1 MSIASLAFRCVAS
14 VLACLVFATLFP
26 VLRATAMSLAHNVG
40 NAFACAIGD
49 NDSRSRGTSRRRSA
63 GIPGHSPRARK
74 DASVCTKA
82 RRSPRLARANAAER
96 ADANTAGGFAT
107 PSRGPGPG
115 PLALLS
121 PRSTL
126 ARGVGDGEK
135 RRGEGIGD
143 ASWDA
148 SSDDPSSDGAASSDD
163 ERAAGAASAGP
174 THLFVLVH
182 GLGGAPEDLSCL
194 ERGILKRAGS
204 SALVLKPGCNLA
216 IRSFDGVPN
225 GAARIAAE
233 IEATARAYRA
243 SLRTVSLVGNS
254 LGGLYARHCAA
265 QLYDAESR
273 TIAGLVPAT
282 YLTTAT
288 PHLGV
293 GPFGYLGF
301 FPSPVRALGA
311 RAMGATTKQLLL
323 LDGDDG
329 DDGDDVPLLLRM
341 ADPSSEYVA
350 ALGAFER
357 RCAYANATNDF
368 LVAYETASLDPD
380 APETLRRR
388 RVPGGER
395 VNGWGDAGAGDAS
408 PGGWGSPSPSLSP
421 LGGFGGSARIVDE
434 RVTAPTTA
442 DGKAGGA
449 FWRARNGSRC
459 ESGAGKNEKDSFAA
473 RSSLRTQRAIA
484 AGLRTLEW
492 FHVDVEFPGVAPLAH
507 NKICALQ
514 RDPVM
519 KFMFKEGEWVVE
531 HQAEFLTKG
540 NK

>member
-26 VLRATAMSLAHNVG
+26 VLRATAMSLAHNAG

-49 NDSRSRGTSRRRSA
+49 HDSRSAFGKSRRRSA
-63 GIPGHSPRARK
+63 GVPGHSPGAWK
-74 DASVCTKA
+74 DASARTNA
-82 RRSPRLARANAAER
+82 RRSPRLERLNVAER

-107 PSRGPGPG
+107 PSRGPGSG
-115 PLALLS
+115 PLASLS

-135 RRGEGIGD
+135 RRDEGIGA
-143 ASWDA
+143 ASWDG
-148 SSDDPSSDGAASSDD
+148 SSSSPSSDGTASSDD
-163 ERAAGAASAGP
+163 ERIAAAGP

-182 GLGGAPEDLSCL
+182 GLGGTPEDLSCL

-216 IRSFDGVPN
+216 ARSFDGVPN
-225 GAARIAAE
+225 GARRVAAE
-233 IEATARAYRA
+233 IEAVARAYA
-243 SLRTVSLVGNS
+243 TSLRSVSLVGNS

-265 QLYDAESR
+265 QLYDAETR
-273 TIAGLVPAT
+273 TIAGLVPDT

-293 GPFGYLGF
+293 GPFGYLGY

-311 RAMGATTKQLLL
+311 RALGATTRQLLL
-323 LDGDDG
+323 LDGDETQN
-329 DDGDDVPLLLRM
+329 VPLLLRM

-350 ALGAFER
+350 ALGAFRR

-388 RVPGGER
+388 ARAREKGGGA
-395 VNGWGDAGAGDAS
+395 NGWGDAGAGDAS

-434 RVTAPTTA
+434 RVSRPATENA
-442 DGKAGGA
+442 KAGGA
-449 FWRARNGSRC
+449 FWRARSGSR
-459 ESGAGKNEKDSFAA
+459 AAKTNASFAE

-484 AGLRTLEW
+484 DGLRTLEW

-531 HQAEFLTKG
+531 HQAEFLTGRSK
-540 NK
+540 